1 MKKYIAKIKNHLK
14 EVLKTKKGEN
24 SIALGFAVGTLI
36 AILPTYGFSI
46 LLGLLTVLIFKK
58 ISKISLFVGLAFWNP
73 LILTPLYM
81 LSYKIGEYLF
91 RNSIAV
97 EYEITLSQQIY
108 NFSARFLA
116 GNLIIAFSFS
126 LISYFLVKFILKIYK
141 NNKRNL

>member
-1 MKKYIAKIKNHLK
+1 MKRYIAKIKNHLK
-14 EVLKTKKGEN
+14 EVLKTKTGEN
-24 SIALGFAVGTLI
+24 SIALGFALGTLI

-91 RNSIAV
+91 RNSIV
-97 EYEITLSQQIY
+97 EEYEITLSQQIY
-108 NFSARFLA
+108 NFSTRFLA
-116 GNLIIAFSFS
+116 GNLIIAFSLS
-126 LISYFLVKFILKIYK
+126 LISYFSVKFILRIYK
-141 NNKRNL
+141 KNKRNL